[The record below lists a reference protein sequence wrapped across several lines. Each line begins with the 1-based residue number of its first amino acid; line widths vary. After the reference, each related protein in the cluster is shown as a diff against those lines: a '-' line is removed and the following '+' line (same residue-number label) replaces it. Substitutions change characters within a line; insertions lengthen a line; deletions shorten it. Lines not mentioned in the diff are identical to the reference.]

1 MLQRTATATAKGKS
15 AQLQKPPAAPDQQL
29 LPWSAQSF
37 SGGTSQTSVSLA
49 PVPQHAIAAAQHANG
64 RGDAEDVSG
73 MPADIPPQ
81 PVSTVFA
88 PNKTAWHTSAAE
100 LDQSSTGGG
109 TGVLAAPDCKPDC
122 STPQHTSK
130 TEGSEQSFDMLDDA
144 VEGCEQSFDMLD
156 DGSIDGP
163 AAHISQPDQ
172 KAAQPVGIRDSDEL
186 LFDADCEFVSSAEDL
201 AAAATG
207 SADTDFSIVD
217 STLGVAASLADVPA
231 DSGWERDAA
240 AVARNT
246 VHQSAVGSPADD
258 DLSFMQP
265 ATVKRIDF

>member
-1 MLQRTATATAKGKS
+1 LLQRTATATAKGKS

-29 LPWSAQSF
+29 LPRSAQSF

-109 TGVLAAPDCKPDC
+109 AGVLAAPDCEPDC
-122 STPQHTSK
+122 NTPQHTSK

-207 SADTDFSIVD
+207 SWVYGFRV
-217 STLGVAASLADVPA
+217 
-231 DSGWERDAA
+231 
-240 AVARNT
+240 
-246 VHQSAVGSPADD
+246 
-258 DLSFMQP
+258 
-265 ATVKRIDF
+265 